1 MGPENSKDYLN
12 FKDTLE
18 KNNIPTVHLHKGNFS
33 KHIPNVTL
41 AEGTAAMVD
50 ITAGVLFADRALK
63 TAQVRC
69 RLWLTLY
76 IYGSVVSYFFMQI
89 KRMVCIPKSHWPG
102 GRVYFHSGPK
112 DKSHKMLQRGG
123 QSVGKYEKRARVHAC
138 THTQTKYKDTGI

>member
-1 MGPENSKDYLN
+1 MGRENSKEYLK

-18 KNNIPTVHLHKGNFS
+18 KNNIPVVHLHKGNFS

-69 RLWLTLY
+69 RLWLTFLVY
-76 IYGSVVSYFFMQI
+76 CIIVIEFLNANKEDDMHPQVPLTRRKGLFSQQA
-89 KRMVCIPKSHWPG
+89 KR
-102 GRVYFHSGPK
+102 
-112 DKSHKMLQRGG
+112 
-123 QSVGKYEKRARVHAC
+123 QSS
-138 THTQTKYKDTGI
+138 